1 MCAKLHRLEFN
12 MNRNHELEEL
22 KKVYQA
28 VEIPKEGV
36 SMMKK
41 SIEKAKAEK
50 NHKIYYRTFKNIAM
64 TAAAILLAIIILPN
78 TNSTVAMAMEKIP
91 LIGSIVK
98 VVTFRNYE
106 YQDGHNEANVS
117 IPQIQVEGDSQ
128 AADKINTDI
137 TDYTAAAVKQF
148 ETDMESTGE
157 GYQGLDVSYEV
168 ITDTDEWFTLKLSIL
183 ETKASGYQRYQYYH
197 INKQTGHIVTLKDLF
212 QDNSDYIKI
221 ISENIIEQM
230 RTQMSED
237 ENLIY
242 FLDNPDFPEDNF
254 KSIGE
259 NQSYYFNI
267 EGNLVIVFDEYAA
280 APGYMGT
287 PEFVIPKELLE
298 PIYK

>member
-1 MCAKLHRLEFN
+1 
-12 MNRNHELEEL
+12 MNKNHELEEL
-22 KKVYQA
+22 KKEYQA

-41 SIEKAKAEK
+41 SIETAKAEK
-50 NHKIYYRTFKNIAM
+50 KHKIYLGTFKNIAM

-91 LIGSIVK
+91 LIGSFVK

-106 YQDGHNEANVS
+106 YQDGHNEANVY
-117 IPQIQVEGDSQ
+117 IPQVQVEGDSQ

-148 ETDMESTGE
+148 ETDMESIGE

-168 ITDTDEWFTLKLSIL
+168 ITDTDEWFTLRLSIL

-197 INKQTGHIVTLKDLF
+197 INKLSGSIVTLKDLF
-212 QDNSDYIKI
+212 QDNSGYIEI

-230 RTQMSED
+230 RTQMADD

-242 FLDNPDFPEDNF
+242 FLDNPDFPEDDF
-254 KSIGE
+254 KAIDE
-259 NQSYYFNI
+259 NQNFYFNT

-287 PEFVIPKELLE
+287 PEFVIPKELLN